1 MKSIT
6 KLYLITLFLLFTSC
20 SRMYLTN
27 IDTSK
32 ISHDGTNIYFD
43 GNLVAQMSALEIAH
57 DRNIFGGRI
66 TRECTFII
74 TDQKYDYLALHIIK
88 YMRKKKPSWEIEVEI
103 KKPSDLPEPKK

>member
-1 MKSIT
+1 MEK
-6 KLYLITLFLLFTSC
+6 KLLPYLVV
-20 SRMYLTN
+20 
-27 IDTSK
+27 
-32 ISHDGTNIYFD
+32 ISALSVSLSAAFYSVTGLGKMFSGASVQVMIM
-43 GNLVAQMSALEIAH
+43 MSSLEIAH

-103 KKPSDLPEPKK
+103 KKPSTISEPKK